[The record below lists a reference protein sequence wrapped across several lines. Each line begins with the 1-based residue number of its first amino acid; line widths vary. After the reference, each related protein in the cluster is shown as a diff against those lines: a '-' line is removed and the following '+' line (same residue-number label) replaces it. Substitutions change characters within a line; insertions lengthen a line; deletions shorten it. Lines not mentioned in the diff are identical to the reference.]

1 MIGSRAVSRAVGN
14 RSVLSP
20 LLLLM
25 PASPALEIFRSIRL
39 LLRLPPL
46 LPGGVL
52 LMILLDRL
60 MVLTSP
66 RDTGTVVGITAD
78 VIATVPDA
86 DDDDDDP

>member
-1 MIGSRAVSRAVGN
+1 
-14 RSVLSP
+14 
-20 LLLLM
+20 M

-78 VIATVPDA
+78 VIAAVPDVDDA
-86 DDDDDDP
+86 DP

>member
-1 MIGSRAVSRAVGN
+1 
-14 RSVLSP
+14 
-20 LLLLM
+20 
-25 PASPALEIFRSIRL
+25 
-39 LLRLPPL
+39 
-46 LPGGVL
+46 
-52 LMILLDRL
+52 MILLDRL